1 MKPVRFGSYSSRS
14 TTAGTSTLSRLKSTM
29 RSAFLWPPPRK
40 RTVMRPVLLRPPVDS
55 LPSVR
60 ALTGFALLRGG
71 RLTMTSWRWPGVVGL
86 YVFSAIACVA
96 SESGGH
102 VDAVALFEGH
112 DRPLG
117 VRLRTEIA
125 AEHLG
130 LALAHQRFDALDLD
144 VEQLLDR
151 FLDLR
156 LGGLAR
162 HLEQHLV
169 VLGGERRLLGHDRR
183 DDD

>member
-14 TTAGTSTLSRLKSTM
+14 TVADTSTFSRLKSTM

-55 LPSVR
+55 LPSVT
-60 ALTGFALLRGG
+60 A
-71 RLTMTSWRWPGVVGL
+71 MTSWRWPGVVGL

-130 LALAHQRFDALDLD
+130 LALAHQRVDALDLD

-162 HLEQHLV
+162 DLEQHLV
-169 VLGGERRLLGHDRR
+169 VLGGERCLFGHDRR
-183 DDD
+183 DDNFV

>member
-1 MKPVRFGSYSSRS
+1 
-14 TTAGTSTLSRLKSTM
+14 
-29 RSAFLWPPPRK
+29 
-40 RTVMRPVLLRPPVDS
+40 
-55 LPSVR
+55 
-60 ALTGFALLRGG
+60 
-71 RLTMTSWRWPGVVGL
+71 MTSWRWPGVVGS
-86 YVFSAIACVA
+86 YVFSTRAFVA
-96 SESGGH
+96 SASGVH

-130 LALAHQRFDALDLD
+130 LALAHQRVDALHLD

-162 HLEQHLV
+162 HLDQHLV
-169 VLGGERRLLGHDRR
+169 VPGGERRLFGHDRR
-183 DDD
+183 DDDVVMARIDVLHLKRASNASIAALVSTSFWRRRMS

>member
-1 MKPVRFGSYSSRS
+1 
-14 TTAGTSTLSRLKSTM
+14 
-29 RSAFLWPPPRK
+29 
-40 RTVMRPVLLRPPVDS
+40 
-55 LPSVR
+55 
-60 ALTGFALLRGG
+60 
-71 RLTMTSWRWPGVVGL
+71 MTSWRWAGGVRL
-86 YVFSAIACVA
+86 YFFCAIACVA
-96 SESGGH
+96 VEAGGH
-102 VDAVALFEGH
+102 VDAVALFESH

-130 LALAHQRFDALDLD
+130 LALAHQRVDALDLD

-183 DDD
+183 DDDVVMARIDVLHLKRASNASSAAFVSTSFWRRRMS